1 MYMLREIE
9 RIKAYIDYVNSLDVS
24 YKSMPE
30 ISVIKAFDEGSK
42 WADKTLLDWI
52 EKNHSKY
59 LNNNEFNIEL
69 FLKDLKNLI
78 KY

>member
-1 MYMLREIE
+1 MLREIE
-9 RIKAYIDYVNSLDVS
+9 RIKAYIDYVNSLDDS
-24 YKSMPE
+24 YKSMAE
-30 ISVIKAFDEGSK
+30 ISVMKAFDEGAK

-52 EKNHSKY
+52 EENYPKY
-59 LNNNEFNIEL
+59 LKNNVNMEL

>member
-1 MYMLREIE
+1 MLREIE
-9 RIKAYIDYVNSLDVS
+9 RIKAYIDYVNSLDDS
-24 YKSMPE
+24 YKSMAE
-30 ISVIKAFDEGSK
+30 ISVMKAFDEGAK

-52 EKNHSKY
+52 EENYPKY

>member
-1 MYMLREIE
+1 MLREIE
-9 RIKAYIDYVNSLDVS
+9 RIKAYIEYVNSLDDS

-52 EKNHSKY
+52 EENYPKY
-59 LNNNEFNIEL
+59 LNNNKFNIEL

>member
-1 MYMLREIE
+1 MLREIE
-9 RIKAYIDYVNSLDVS
+9 RIIAYIDYVNSLDDS
-24 YKSMPE
+24 YKSMSE
-30 ISVIKAFDEGSK
+30 ISVMKAFDEGAK

-52 EKNHSKY
+52 EENYPKY
-59 LNNNEFNIEL
+59 LKNNVNVEL

>member
-1 MYMLREIE
+1 MLREIE
-9 RIKAYIDYVNSLDVS
+9 RIKAYIDYVNSLDDS

-30 ISVIKAFDEGSK
+30 ISVMKAFDEGAK

-52 EKNHSKY
+52 EENYPKY
-59 LNNNEFNIEL
+59 LKNNVNIEL
-69 FLKDLKNLI
+69 FLKDLKKLI

>member
-1 MYMLREIE
+1 MLREIE
-9 RIKAYIDYVNSLDVS
+9 RIKAYIDYVNSLDDS
-24 YKSMPE
+24 YKSMAE
-30 ISVIKAFDEGSK
+30 ISVMKAFDEGAK

-52 EKNHSKY
+52 EENYPKY
-59 LNNNEFNIEL
+59 LNNNEFSMER

>member
-1 MYMLREIE
+1 M
-9 RIKAYIDYVNSLDVS
+9 A
-24 YKSMPE
+24 E
-30 ISVIKAFDEGSK
+30 ISVMKAFDEGAK

-52 EKNHSKY
+52 EENYPKY
-59 LNNNEFNIEL
+59 LKHNVNVEL

>member
-1 MYMLREIE
+1 M
-9 RIKAYIDYVNSLDVS
+9 
-24 YKSMPE
+24 
-30 ISVIKAFDEGSK
+30 KAFDEGAK

-52 EKNHSKY
+52 EENYSKY
-59 LNNNEFNIEL
+59 LNNNEFSMER

>member
-1 MYMLREIE
+1 MLREIE
-9 RIKAYIDYVNSLDVS
+9 RIKAYIDYVNNLDDS
-24 YKSMPE
+24 YKSMAE
-30 ISVIKAFDEGSK
+30 ISVMKAFDEGAK

-52 EKNHSKY
+52 EENYPKY
-59 LNNNEFNIEL
+59 LKNNVNIEL

>member
-1 MYMLREIE
+1 MLREIE
-9 RIKAYIDYVNSLDVS
+9 RIKAYIDYVNSLDDS
-24 YKSMPE
+24 YKSMAE
-30 ISVIKAFDEGSK
+30 ISVMKAFDEGAK

-52 EKNHSKY
+52 EENYPKY
-59 LNNNEFNIEL
+59 LKNNVNTEL

>member
-1 MYMLREIE
+1 MLREIE
-9 RIKAYIDYVNSLDVS
+9 RIKAYIDYVNNLDDS
-24 YKSMPE
+24 YKSMVE
-30 ISVIKAFDEGSK
+30 ISVIKAFDEGAK

-52 EKNHSKY
+52 EKNYSKY
-59 LNNNEFNIEL
+59 LNNNEFNVEL